1 MCVTLCIDFS
11 LDNIEKIANII
22 IALLTLVLGCYVFV
36 YQKVKDKND
45 RRIQWFKDLV
55 IQPKLDEVNKFYK
68 NVSTL
73 KTEIKSNDLS
83 EEEKIA
89 VITKVK
95 KEASDFRKN
104 FLSVIQN
111 LTPDLYKSIQ
121 ENIDKLTDDLTTAIS
136 NDELKLC
143 NEKTYEREI
152 AQKIQDSH
160 SFVLK
165 QIFEFNG

>member
-22 IALLTLVLGCYVFV
+22 IALLTLVLGYYVFV

-45 RRIQWFKDLV
+45 RKIQWFKDLV
-55 IQPKLDEVNKFYK
+55 IQPKLDEVNKFYDGI
-68 NVSTL
+68 STL

-121 ENIDKLTDDLTTAIS
+121 GNIDKLTDDLTTAIS
-136 NDELKLC
+136 NNELKLC

>member
-111 LTPDLYKSIQ
+111 LTPDLYKSIH

>member
-55 IQPKLDEVNKFYK
+55 IQPKLDEVNKFYDS
-68 NVSTL
+68 VSTL